1 MKIVVRIAGS
11 RGLNVIMEEVNVLN
25 HYLGSKESVMNIK
38 TGDIISFSGFGRK
51 SVIVNLVTYGLPYWS
66 ASHVGIIGE
75 YKGTQLLF
83 ESTTLSNIPCQIQG
97 HSYKGVQAVLL
108 GDRVKSYNGRC
119 SHYGIYRPLF
129 GFEEERLNKFLI
141 SKIGVPYDMVGG
153 MRSAGAGVSWIE
165 SKLRGEDLSLI
176 FCSELVAAAHNL
188 IGLLRT
194 ENASRWNPNKLIRHE
209 RHTRTLRRPRR
220 LKCKDFC

>member
-1 MKIVVRIAGS
+1 
-11 RGLNVIMEEVNVLN
+11 MEEVNVSRAI
-25 HYLGSKESVMNIK
+25 LGWRARQMKVK
-38 TGDIISFSGFGRK
+38 TGDIVAFSGFGRK

-83 ESTTLSNIPCQIQG
+83 ESTTLSNIPCQIQDR
-97 HSYKGVQAVLL
+97 SFKGVQAVSL

-119 SHYGIYRPLF
+119 FHYSIYRPLF
-129 GFEEERLNKFLI
+129 GFEEERLNEFLI
-141 SKIGVPYDMVGG
+141 SKVGTPYDMVGG
-153 MRSAGAGVSWIE
+153 MRSVGAGVSWIE
-165 SKLRGEDLSLI
+165 SKLRGEDLSLL
-176 FCSELVAAAHNL
+176 FCSELVASAHNL

-209 RHTRTLRRPRR
+209 RRTRTLRRPRR
-220 LKCKDFC
+220 LRCEDF